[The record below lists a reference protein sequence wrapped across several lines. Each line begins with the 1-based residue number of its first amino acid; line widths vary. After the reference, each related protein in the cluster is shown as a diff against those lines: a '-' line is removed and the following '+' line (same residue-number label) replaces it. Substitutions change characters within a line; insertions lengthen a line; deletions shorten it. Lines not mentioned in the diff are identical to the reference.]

1 MLPAKRA
8 GARGAD
14 PWHTLHRE
22 ITTKVGV
29 KQVEQTRHQETA
41 INYARNKPQENRETA
56 TKVEA
61 KPQPS

>member
-22 ITTKVGV
+22 TVT
-29 KQVEQTRHQETA
+29 
-41 INYARNKPQENRETA
+41 NYARNKTQEKTPKRKTV
-56 TKVEA
+56 TKL
-61 KPQPS
+61 